1 MTMCLSPSRFPDNH
15 PQMDA
20 SRKIERL
27 GGDTARWFTENS
39 VDLLLALLAG
49 AVIAGLLLGLR
60 TFGHKL
66 VRDRSGDL
74 HWRALAGS
82 VLART
87 STSFIVLSAAAL
99 VSHQAAIPANLQ
111 RGIDILFT
119 IAAAVQGA
127 IWARALV
134 LGLIQHKLGEAD
146 QTSTIGTAMGLIRS
160 LVTVAL
166 FAIALIL
173 ILDNLG
179 VNVTGLV
186 AGLGI
191 GGVAIGLAAQG
202 VFKDLF
208 AALAIILDK
217 PFRRGEA
224 IKFDAFS
231 GNVEHIGLK
240 STRVRSV
247 EGEEIVVANAI
258 LLDKI
263 LLNQS
268 AIAQRRILLKLALIY
283 QSDPAAI
290 ARLPELVREPAER
303 HEHISFVRAGLIGIG
318 PSSLD
323 FEAELRF
330 TSPDFDLFFRTRAE
344 IISELLGA
352 LGEAGLRLAY
362 PSQTSFTASPDGRH
376 ILPWPDETPR

>member
-1 MTMCLSPSRFPDNH
+1 MTGKGMNVS
-15 PQMDA
+15 Q
-20 SRKIERL
+20 KIERL
-27 GGDTARWFTENS
+27 GGTTSRWFAENS
-39 VDLLLALLAG
+39 VDLLLAVLAG
-49 AVIAGLLLGLR
+49 AVIAALLLGLR
-60 TFGHKL
+60 AFGHKL

-74 HWRALAGS
+74 HWRGLAGR

-87 STSFIVLSAAAL
+87 SILFIVLTAAAL
-99 VSHQAAIPANLQ
+99 VSHQAAISANLQ

-127 IWARALV
+127 IWGRELV
-134 LGLIQHKLGEAD
+134 LGLIQQRLGETD
-146 QTSTIGTAMGLIRS
+146 QASTFGTAVGLIRG

-202 VFKDLF
+202 IFKDLF

-240 STRVRSV
+240 STRIRSV

-268 AIAQRRILLKLALIY
+268 AIAQRRIMLRAALIY

-290 ARLPELVREPAER
+290 ARLPELVRALASGTSMSASSAPA
-303 HEHISFVRAGLIGIG
+303 
-318 PSSLD
+318 
-323 FEAELRF
+323 
-330 TSPDFDLFFRTRAE
+330 
-344 IISELLGA
+344 
-352 LGEAGLRLAY
+352 
-362 PSQTSFTASPDGRH
+362 
-376 ILPWPDETPR
+376 

>member
-1 MTMCLSPSRFPDNH
+1 MNVTE
-15 PQMDA
+15 
-20 SRKIERL
+20 KIERTSS
-27 GGDTARWFTENS
+27 TATRWFADNS

-49 AVIAGLLLGLR
+49 TVIAILLLGLR
-60 TFGHKL
+60 AYGSKL
-66 VRDRSGDL
+66 VRDRSGDR
-74 HWRALAGS
+74 HWQVLAGR
-82 VLART
+82 VLAKTRIA
-87 STSFIVLSAAAL
+87 FIVLCAAAL
-99 VSHQAAIPANLQ
+99 VSHPAAIPANLQ

-134 LGLIQHKLGEAD
+134 LGLIQQRLGETD
-146 QTSTIGTAMGLIRS
+146 QASTFGTAVGLIRA

-208 AALAIILDK
+208 AALAIIFDK

-231 GNVEHIGLK
+231 GHVEHIGLK
-240 STRVRSV
+240 STRIRSV
-247 EGEEIVVANAI
+247 EGEEIVIANAI
-258 LLDKI
+258 LLDKV

-268 AIAQRRILLKLALIY
+268 AIVQRRIVLRLAFVY
-283 QSDPAAI
+283 QSDPHAI
-290 ARLPELVREPAER
+290 SQLADLVRGLAER
-303 HEHISFVRAGLIGIG
+303 HEHVSFVRAGLIGIG
-318 PSSLD
+318 TSSLD

-330 TSPDFDLFFRTRAE
+330 AAADFDLFFRTRAQ
-344 IISELLGA
+344 IIAELLGA
-352 LGEAGLRLAY
+352 VSEAALQLAY
-362 PSQTSFTASPDGRH
+362 PAQTSFTAAPDGRLV
-376 ILPWPDETPR
+376 LPWGEEKATGA

>member
-1 MTMCLSPSRFPDNH
+1 MDLS
-15 PQMDA
+15 Q
-20 SRKIERL
+20 KIERMWSA
-27 GGDTARWFTENS
+27 TARWLAENS
-39 VDLLLALLAG
+39 TDLLLAVLAG
-49 AVIAGLLLGLR
+49 IAIAALLLGLR
-60 TFGHKL
+60 AFGHRL
-66 VRDRSGDL
+66 VRDRSDDG
-74 HWRALAGS
+74 HWRGLAGR

-87 STSFIVLSAAAL
+87 SLVFIILCAVELVAQTAAL
-99 VSHQAAIPANLQ
+99 PARVQ
-111 RGIDILFT
+111 HVIDILFT
-119 IAAAVQGA
+119 IAAAIQGA
-127 IWARALV
+127 VWARELV
-134 LGLIQHKLGEAD
+134 LGLVQQKLGGAD
-146 QTSTIGTAMGLIRS
+146 GQSTFGSAVGLIRG
-160 LVTVAL
+160 LVSVAL
-166 FAIALIL
+166 FAIALVL

-208 AALAIILDK
+208 AALAIIFDK

-240 STRVRSV
+240 STRIRSV

-268 AIAQRRILLKLALIY
+268 AIAQRRIVLKLALIY
-283 QSDPAAI
+283 QSDRGAI
-290 ARLPELVREPAER
+290 ARLPDLVRTIAER
-303 HEHISFVRAGLIGIG
+303 HEHVGFVRAGLIGIG
-318 PSSLD
+318 QFSLD

-330 TSPDFDLFFRTRAE
+330 ASSDFDLFFRTRAA
-344 IISELLGA
+344 IISELLA
-352 LGEAGLRLAY
+352 VLPDCGLSLAY
-362 PSQTSFTASPDGRH
+362 PSQTSFTAAPDGTH
-376 ILPWPDETPR
+376 VLP

>member
-1 MTMCLSPSRFPDNH
+1 MNLA
-15 PQMDA
+15 Q
-20 SRKIERL
+20 KIERL
-27 GGDTARWFTENS
+27 SATTTRWFAENGA
-39 VDLLLALLAG
+39 DLLLALLAG
-49 AVIAGLLLGLR
+49 AVIAAFLLGLR
-60 TFGHKL
+60 AYGSKL
-66 VRDRSGDL
+66 VRDRSGDR
-74 HWRALAGS
+74 HWQVLAGR

-87 STSFIVLSAAAL
+87 RVAFIILSAAAL
-99 VSHQAAIPANLQ
+99 VSHQAAIPANVQ

-119 IAAAVQGA
+119 IAAAIQGA

-134 LGLIQHKLGEAD
+134 LGLIQQRLGEAD
-146 QTSTIGTAMGLIRS
+146 QASTFGTAVGLIRG

-231 GNVEHIGLK
+231 GHVEQIGLK
-240 STRVRSV
+240 STRIRSV

-263 LLNQS
+263 VLNQS
-268 AIAQRRILLKLALIY
+268 AIAQRRIVLKLALIW
-283 QSDPAAI
+283 QSDLAAV
-290 ARLPELVREPAER
+290 ARLPELVRTVAER
-303 HEHISFVRAGLIGIG
+303 HEHVGFVRAGLIGIG
-318 PSSLD
+318 ASSLD

-330 TSPDFDLFFRTRAE
+330 AGADFDLFFRTRAKLVA
-344 IISELLGA
+344 ELLAAVDG
-352 LGEAGLRLAY
+352 AGLRLAY
-362 PSQTSFTASPDGRH
+362 PSQTSFTAAPDGRH
-376 ILPWPDETPR
+376 VLPWPEDRGDQAPPR